1 MHLLL
6 SSLVIFSPFC
16 FLYILVRAGAKKLL
30 ALLTKF
36 FKNPVDNISSC
47 ISIFMRVKLKG
58 RFFSAK
64 ISADLGGHGQITFA
78 FGNGRDLS
86 TIWIVVNTQK
96 KHMFNWVQGGHF
108 ENEQVQHVQGKTF
121 KNSSLTG

>member
-1 MHLLL
+1 M
-6 SSLVIFSPFC
+6 
-16 FLYILVRAGAKKLL
+16 
-30 ALLTKF
+30 
-36 FKNPVDNISSC
+36 
-47 ISIFMRVKLKG
+47 KLKG

-86 TIWIVVNTQK
+86 PIWIVVNTQK

-108 ENEQVQHVQGKTF
+108 ENEQVLQVQHVQGKTF